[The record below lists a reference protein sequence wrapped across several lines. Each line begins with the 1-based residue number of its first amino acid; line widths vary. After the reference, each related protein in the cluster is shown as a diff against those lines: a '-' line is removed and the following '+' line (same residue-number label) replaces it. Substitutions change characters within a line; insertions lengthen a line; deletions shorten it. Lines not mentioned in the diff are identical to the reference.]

1 MIHKIKELTQEFR
14 IVFSGRTNTADT
26 IIPPLLYALVN
37 MLAGLLPAML
47 SALVLAAILTVLR
60 LVRKQ
65 SWLYAFSGLVL
76 ALFAA
81 GLAWYT
87 QNAAS
92 FFLPALLSSGTLLA
106 AALLSIGAR
115 KPLAAWTSHLTR
127 AWPKEWY
134 WLSNICPAYTE
145 VTWLWGCVYCRAS
158 GCPIYP
164 LPTGGCRTAGLG
176 QYPAGLAGDN
186 FCFGH
191 QLSLRHLA
199 AGKTGRSERG
209 RIFIPPACSLDR
221 SKERFL
227 VTDGESIRACS
238 SYRLHNLPGHPIFD
252 LPFFQAEELH

>member
-1 MIHKIKELTQEFR
+1 MINKIKELAQEFR

-26 IIPPLLYALVN
+26 IIPPLLYAVVN
-37 MLAGLLPAML
+37 LMAGLLPAML
-47 SALVLAAILTVLR
+47 SALMLAAILTVLR
-60 LVRKQ
+60 LIRKQ

-76 ALFAA
+76 TLFAA

-145 VTWLWGCVYCRAS
+145 VTWMWAAFIAARLVAQYTLYQQGD
-158 GCPIYP
+158 
-164 LPTGGCRTAGLG
+164 AGLLGWANILLGWPVTILVLIISYLYGIWRLAKLGGPSVEEFLSHRPAPWKG
-176 QYPAGLAGDN
+176 QKKG
-186 FCFGH
+186 F
-191 QLSLRHLA
+191 
-199 AGKTGRSERG
+199 
-209 RIFIPPACSLDR
+209 
-221 SKERFL
+221 
-227 VTDGESIRACS
+227 
-238 SYRLHNLPGHPIFD
+238 
-252 LPFFQAEELH
+252 